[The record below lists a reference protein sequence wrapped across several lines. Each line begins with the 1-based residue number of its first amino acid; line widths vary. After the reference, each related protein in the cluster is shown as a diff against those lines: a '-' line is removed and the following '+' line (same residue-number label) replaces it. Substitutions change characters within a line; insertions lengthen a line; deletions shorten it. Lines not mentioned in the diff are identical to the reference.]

1 IGKELAVV
9 LRIVRVPG
17 ALLHPR
23 LTAIRRAEEPGF
35 VSLRRHRRVNRVCI
49 LWRQRE
55 RDTAEVDHRQSLREL
70 VPGRA
75 TIGGLEDAGFRTAGY
90 EHAGVPASLI
100 RGGVHDI
107 RIARIEQ
114 DIGDARVLA
123 DLERRL
129 PRAAAIGRLVE
140 TAIAAR
146 RPERTLRRDPDDV
159 AVPRIDRHATDLL
172 RPFEAD
178 ALPGSAGIRAL
189 EHAFAGAGAAQVR
202 FLARRE
208 PDHARVLRID
218 EHTTHRIRAVVVED
232 RRERETAVRRLP

>member
-1 IGKELAVV
+1 MCKAMQDDPEADG
-9 LRIVRVPG
+9 
-17 ALLHPR
+17 R
-23 LTAIRRAEEPGF
+23 LCRR
-35 VSLRRHRRVNRVCI
+35 RRGNHVCI

-75 TIGGLEDAGFRTAGY
+75 TIGGLEDAGFRTAGD

-140 TAIAAR
+140 TLSLIHISEPTR
-146 RPERTLRRDPDDV
+146 LLSISY
-159 AVPRIDRHATDLL
+159 AVFCL
-172 RPFEAD
+172 
-178 ALPGSAGIRAL
+178 
-189 EHAFAGAGAAQVR
+189 
-202 FLARRE
+202 
-208 PDHARVLRID
+208 
-218 EHTTHRIRAVVVED
+218 
-232 RRERETAVRRLP
+232 